1 MAPAR
6 EDLFNVPNL
15 LSLVRIG
22 SIPFMLIMLYQPG
35 RLWAWLASGL
45 FFVAGLTD
53 LFDGILARRLKKVT
67 VLGQFLDPVSDKL
80 LIASLLIT
88 LTDLDRAAAWMTVVV
103 IGREI
108 AVTGMRALASAQGF
122 TVPSDYLGKLK
133 TTIQMLAVFLL
144 ILPSPLGGADLQGW
158 GTAVLW
164 VAVVLTAWSGLS
176 YFVSFKRSLGLA
188 EVKKMRDSSIDNPD

>member
-6 EDLFNVPNL
+6 EDLFNLPNL

-22 SIPFMLIMLYQPG
+22 SIPFMLILLYRPG
-35 RLWAWLASGL
+35 RSAAWLAGGL

-53 LFDGILARRLKKVT
+53 LFDGILARKLKKVT
-67 VLGQFLDPVSDKL
+67 MLGQFLDPVSDKL
-80 LIASLLIT
+80 LIASLLVV
-88 LTDLDRAAAWMTVVV
+88 LTDLGRAAAWMTVVI

-122 TVPSDYLGKLK
+122 VVPSDYLGKLK

-144 ILPSPLGGADLQGW
+144 ILPSPMGQADLHAW
-158 GTAVLW
+158 GQVVLW
-164 VAVVLTAWSGLS
+164 VAVALTAWSGLS
-176 YFVSFKRSLGLA
+176 YFISFKRSLGLA
-188 EVKKMRDSSIDNPD
+188 AVKKMRDSGIDSPE